1 MSYAILTTGQGSQST
16 NMGLD
21 WLEFADAD
29 GVKQKVFMEVY
40 GYDVKDILS
49 DSDKLGNTLYA
60 QPAIIFVTA
69 VIGDYLKE
77 NNFDPKY
84 YAGFS
89 LGELSSLYLA
99 DYIDLKTLLEMTN
112 VRSHL
117 MFDTS
122 QVFKG
127 KMAAV
132 IGSDL
137 DRVSEI
143 CKTVSTSSEIVVVAN
158 DNSPNQIVIS
168 GNISKVDEVSPL
180 LKADGLK
187 VIPLKVSGGF
197 HSPLMDSAA
206 NEFMKYLE
214 SEVKFLKPS
223 KPVISNYTANVY
235 SNDIVDLLTNQI
247 ISPVKWVDTI
257 NYLNSQGIYNF
268 IEIGSGQVLAGL
280 VKKINNKNKCITI
293 NSVSDLEKWE
303 VIKNEFTK

>member
-180 LKADGLK
+180 LKAAGLK